1 MADMFFGNLPVWFM
15 ENAGNVKAA
24 EDIWLVLKT
33 DDPWSASRIALKA
46 WAKQDSH
53 KIG

>member
-1 MADMFFGNLPVWFM
+1 M

-33 DDPWSASRIALKA
+33 DDPWSASRIALKHGQNRTVT
-46 WAKQDSH
+46 KSDSRIAARIATH
-53 KIG
+53 YM